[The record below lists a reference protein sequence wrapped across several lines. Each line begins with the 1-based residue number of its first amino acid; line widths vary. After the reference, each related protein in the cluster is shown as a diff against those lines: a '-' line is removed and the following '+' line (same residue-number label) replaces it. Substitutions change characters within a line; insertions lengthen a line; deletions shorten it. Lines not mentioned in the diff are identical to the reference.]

1 MQKIFGRQEELETLE
16 YVFKSKKPE
25 FVALYGRRRV
35 GKTYLIRQASM
46 QQKEA
51 VFFNVTGSQGGK
63 LREQI
68 THFVVKLSEVFY
80 GGVSLLVPKTWD
92 EAFELLT
99 KAIEGVSKNKKVILF
114 FDELPWM
121 ATKRSRLLENLDYY
135 WNQYWSD
142 DPRIKLII
150 CGSSASWIIQKVIN
164 NRGGLHNRITQN
176 MPLDPFTLKETKQY
190 LDSQGV
196 RLKNQQILLIY
207 MVTGGVPYYL
217 SHIQKGLSAAQ
228 IIEDLAFTKKGVL
241 FGEFDSLFSSLFE
254 HSDEYIR
261 IIRAIASARY
271 GISQSALLSILGK
284 ASMGAVGLKRLQELE
299 ETGFIMSFMPYQHK
313 RQGIYYRLIDE
324 YTLFYLKWIEPI
336 KTTVQKKDLNR
347 DNWTAMQNNPAW
359 NNWLGLAFESIC
371 YKHISLIRKALRIN
385 AIAIAD
391 AWRYVPRKGEMEQGA
406 QIDLLFDRQDDVITL
421 CEIKYSEEPFVL
433 TKEYVEVLK
442 RKMKVFKDRTHTNK
456 QLFMT
461 LVTANGLKNNFYVD
475 DLIHGVVTLDDFFK
489 E

>member
-121 ATKRSRLLENLDYY
+121 ATKWSRLLETLDYY

-254 HSDEYIR
+254 HSD
-261 IIRAIASARY
+261 
-271 GISQSALLSILGK
+271 
-284 ASMGAVGLKRLQELE
+284 AVSNIEKNFKDQ
-299 ETGFIMSFMPYQHK
+299 
-313 RQGIYYRLIDE
+313 
-324 YTLFYLKWIEPI
+324 TLFLSSG
-336 KTTVQKKDLNR
+336 KDSVVNI
-347 DNWTAMQNNPAW
+347 WKFT
-359 NNWLGLAFESIC
+359 ES
-371 YKHISLIRKALRIN
+371 
-385 AIAIAD
+385 
-391 AWRYVPRKGEMEQGA
+391 
-406 QIDLLFDRQDDVITL
+406 DV
-421 CEIKYSEEPFVL
+421 
-433 TKEYVEVLK
+433 VE
-442 RKMKVFKDRTHTNK
+442 FQHD
-456 QLFMT
+456 
-461 LVTANGLKNNFYVD
+461 
-475 DLIHGVVTLDDFFK
+475 ILDS
-489 E
+489 